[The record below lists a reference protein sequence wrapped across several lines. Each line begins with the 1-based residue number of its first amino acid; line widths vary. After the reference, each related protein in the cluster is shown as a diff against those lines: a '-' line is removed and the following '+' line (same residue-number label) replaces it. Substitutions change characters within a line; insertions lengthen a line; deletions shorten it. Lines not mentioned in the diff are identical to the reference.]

1 MANNVRAIPEG
12 YHSITPAL
20 TCRDAAK
27 AIDFYKKAL
36 GAKEIH
42 RMQGPDGK
50 IGHAEMQIGD
60 SKFMLSDEFPSMAS
74 APDPNSK
81 VGAIQLSIHLHRA
94 MWTLRSTKRFPRVAR
109 SPCRCRIN
117 SGAIAIGRLADPFG
131 HHWGLAQHVED
142 VAPAEM
148 ERRAKEWQEKMAKS
162 AGGHN

>member
-1 MANNVRAIPEG
+1 MANTVRAIPEG
-12 YHSITPAL
+12 YHTITPAL

-36 GAKEIH
+36 GAKEIN
-42 RMQGPDGK
+42 RMEGPDGK
-50 IGHAEMQIGD
+50 IGHAELQIGD
-60 SKFMLSDEFPSMAS
+60 SKFMLSDEYPQMAS

-81 VGAIQLSIHLHRA
+81 SAPSSYLFIYSSDVDNDFNKAVSAGCKVTMPLQNQFWGDRY
-94 MWTLRSTKRFPRVAR
+94 
-109 SPCRCRIN
+109 
-117 SGAIAIGRLADPFG
+117 GRLTDPFG